1 MTVSMPM
8 KPGLVVK
15 HSDEASTDAGSSE
28 EVLPTRPAGGRD
40 RPQAA
45 QAAKPRRARRHK
57 KEQKEVSDLRCELRA
72 RGKEVMSE
80 VAQGCAKAKSRP
92 SELRAPP
99 GLTLLPEK
107 PEAYRGHS
115 RREGEGLQAEHG
127 LRPAGEFI
135 QRTACKNK
143 MRQVFQDEP
152 AEAWRSDLSGL
163 QAVAWLRL

>member
-1 MTVSMPM
+1 MA
-8 KPGLVVK
+8 LALLFA
-15 HSDEASTDAGSSE
+15 E
-28 EVLPTRPAGGRD
+28 
-40 RPQAA
+40 A

-57 KEQKEVSDLRCELRA
+57 KEQKDPPTCQAMVHFEVSDLRCELRA

-92 SELRAPP
+92 SEPRAPP

-115 RREGEGLQAEHG
+115 RREGEGLQAGHG